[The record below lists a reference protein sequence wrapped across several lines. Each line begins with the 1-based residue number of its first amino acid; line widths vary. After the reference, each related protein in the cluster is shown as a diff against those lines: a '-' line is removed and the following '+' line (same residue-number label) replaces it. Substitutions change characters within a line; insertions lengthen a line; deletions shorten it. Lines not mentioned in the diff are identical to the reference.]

1 MRTRQV
7 LCPTDFSKTAENAL
21 EYAIELANLYQ
32 VDIRL
37 LHVMSSPYG
46 KHNYGI
52 IVETPEELEHHLEAY
67 SLEKM
72 QALLANIENKL
83 EAGLSVKTVIRSG
96 GTAPQILEEAAEH
109 DVGMIVLASH
119 HGASTLH
126 FLHAN
131 LAEELVHKA
140 KCPVLVVKDATME

>member
-1 MRTRQV
+1 MRTREI

-83 EAGLSVKTVIRSG
+83 EAGLSLKTVIRSG
-96 GTAPQILEEAAEH
+96 GIAPQILEEATEH

-119 HGASTLH
+119 HSAGTLH

-140 KCPVLVVKDATME
+140 KCPVLVVKDATKK

>member
-1 MRTRQV
+1 MRTRQI
-7 LCPTDFSKTAENAL
+7 LCPTDFSETAENAL
-21 EYAIELANLYQ
+21 DYAIELANLYH

-37 LHVMSSPYG
+37 LHVKSSPYG

-67 SLEKM
+67 SLDKM
-72 QALLANIENKL
+72 NKLLASIENKL
-83 EAGLSVKTVIRSG
+83 EAGLGVKTVIRSG
-96 GTAPQILEEAAEH
+96 GTTAQILEEASEQ

-119 HGASTLH
+119 HGAGTLH

-140 KCPVLVVKDATME
+140 KCPVLVIKDTNH